1 MKKLL
6 LIIPALFFSIFA
18 FSQGIAF
25 EHSTWKEVLAKS
37 QKSNKPIFVDVF
49 TTWCGPC
56 KQMSTDIFP
65 LETVGKVF
73 NENFI
78 CYQIDAEKGEGIALA
93 KKYGVKA
100 YPTYLFIKGDGNL
113 FYLTVGSMPEKSFI
127 AVPKTAL
134 DEMNDPKPL
143 AIWDKEYI
151 VKKNDPAFLV
161 DYMKK
166 RKKLGLSNEAVF
178 DVYLKLI
185 PKEELTST
193 TVFAYYFNEGRNMK
207 VTSFAYENL
216 QKNYQKYIMGLF
228 GNVFVIL
235 LDGVKNTVNE
245 ASATKNE
252 QLLAKAILAYDQL
265 PKPVSMEKDEVYMQ
279 YYKNTGESEKYLKY
293 AMSFA
298 NNHLMKMKVD
308 SLTTLDNRNY
318 KKMEGQI
325 KSGIFGKILDSVQ
338 LASLLSATANM
349 ERMKVGEG
357 LNAISWEIFKKV
369 TDQNILKEALG
380 YSKRVNEFIPDNA
393 AFLDTYA
400 NLYYK
405 LGQKKEAIAQEKEAL
420 HLADKKDIEGY
431 KGMEETLRK
440 MTAGEKTWKY

>member
-6 LIIPALFFSIFA
+6 LIIPALFISILA

-25 EHSTWKEVLAKS
+25 EHSTWKEVLAKA
-37 QKSNKPIFVDVF
+37 QKTNKPIFVDVF

-65 LETVGKVF
+65 LETVGKVY

-78 CYQIDAEKGEGIALA
+78 CYQIDAEKGEGIVLA

-127 AVPKTAL
+127 AVSKTAL

-143 AIWDKEYI
+143 AIWDKEYT

-308 SLTTLDNRNY
+308 SLTTVDNRNY
-318 KKMEGQI
+318 KKMESQI
-325 KSGIFGKILDSVQ
+325 KSGFYSKILDSVQ
-338 LASLLSATANM
+338 LTGLLSAYANM

-369 TDQNILKEALG
+369 TDQKTLQVALG

-400 NLYYK
+400 NLFYK
-405 LGQKKEAIAQEKEAL
+405 LGQKEEAIAQEKEAL